1 MVYFIPSDN
10 FLNYHR
16 YRIILKVTLRRVVIF
31 FIARHW
37 LEVRTVQELKPC
49 DVLGLLQYFLV
60 LKVSQ

>member
-1 MVYFIPSDN
+1 
-10 FLNYHR
+10 
-16 YRIILKVTLRRVVIF
+16 VIF